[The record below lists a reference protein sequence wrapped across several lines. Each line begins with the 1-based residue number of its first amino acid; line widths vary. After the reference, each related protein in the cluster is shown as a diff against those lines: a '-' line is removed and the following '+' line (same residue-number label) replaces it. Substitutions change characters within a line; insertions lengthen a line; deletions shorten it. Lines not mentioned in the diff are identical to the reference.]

1 MSQQAGLASGTTVPD
16 LRASGATVPDLRA
29 SGAAWSPRRLF
40 LISFTILFLELAAIR
55 WLNASVTVLAYFNN
69 FILISSFFGL
79 GLGCLLAGRRVTLIR
94 WYGAALL
101 LLVLAV
107 IFLQHQRIAVS
118 YTEDVIFARDVEYYQ
133 TGLLSISLAALLGFF
148 INFGFF
154 VLLGQELGRQLK
166 AAPEPLLAYA
176 YDIGGSLLG
185 VLAYAAL
192 AWFETPPHLWFALGG
207 LALLLFLRRSKG
219 WMLANAVLVLAA
231 TLLMAATY
239 PGAFWSPY
247 YKVEVSPYSDP
258 ENRNLGYKI
267 SVDNLRIQ
275 DALDFGPELLRSPL
289 SPWVPYYL
297 LPYQITQPE
306 KVLILG
312 AGAGNEVAVALM
324 NGAREVHAVEIDP
337 IIAGFGHGL
346 HPETPYARPNVRI
359 IVDDARSY
367 ISNTDERYDLIVMS
381 ALDSHRQIA
390 GMTSLRLESFVYTVD
405 AYRQVKELLAD
416 GGVFCLNLSS
426 TRPWMGDRTYWSL
439 AEAFGRE
446 PLVLQSYASPSGS
459 VAYVLAEDLDTS
471 SFEERRISV
480 LPASPREAD
489 LRLSTDNWPY
499 LYLEK
504 NRVPSVCLAVLLVM
518 MAASF
523 AIMFKAEPA
532 VRRPNAHFFFLG
544 AGFMLLETRS
554 ITQMALLFGATWS
567 VNAIV
572 FTSILATIFITN
584 LMVMKN
590 VAPGRRASYG
600 LLFAM
605 LAVGYFFPM
614 TRLLELD
621 PLPRLAAAL
630 LVVGLPIAWASF
642 IFSRSFR
649 HEREISRV
657 FGSNLLGV
665 VFGGCLEYA
674 SNVFGLDALYLVALL
689 LYLASFVYRPATPA
703 SVEQ

>member
-1 MSQQAGLASGTTVPD
+1 MSEPPASH
-16 LRASGATVPDLRA
+16 LRASGATAPHLRA
-29 SGAAWSPRRLF
+29 SGAPWNPRRLF

-79 GLGCLLAGRRVTLIR
+79 GLGCLLAGRRVTLVR

-101 LLVLAV
+101 LLVVAV
-107 IFLQHQRIAVS
+107 IFLQHQNIAVS
-118 YTEDVIFARDVEYYQ
+118 YTEDVIFARDLQYYE
-133 TGLLSISLAALLGFF
+133 TGLLTISLAALLGFF

-154 VLLGQELGRQLK
+154 VLLGQELGRQLQ
-166 AAPEPLLAYA
+166 AAPQPLLAYSW
-176 YDIGGSLLG
+176 DIGGSLLG
-185 VLAYAAL
+185 VLAYSVL
-192 AWFETPPHLWFALGG
+192 AWFETPPHFWFALGG
-207 LALLLFLRRSKG
+207 LILLLFVRRSRG
-219 WMLANAVLVLAA
+219 WMLANAVLVLVA

-239 PGAFWSPY
+239 PGALWSPY
-247 YKVEVSPYSDP
+247 YKVEVAPYSDP
-258 ENRNLGYKI
+258 ENRDLGYKI
-267 SVDNLRIQ
+267 IVDNLRIQ

-289 SPWVPYYL
+289 RAWVPYYL
-297 LPYQITQPE
+297 LPYQITEPE

-312 AGAGNEVAVALM
+312 AGAGNEVAVARM
-324 NGAREVHAVEIDP
+324 SGAQEIHAVEIDP
-337 IIAGFGHGL
+337 IIAGFGYAL
-346 HPETPYARPNVRI
+346 HPETPYALPGVKS

-367 ISNTDERYDLIVMS
+367 VSNTAETYDLIVMS

-390 GMTSLRLESFVYTVD
+390 GMTSLRLESFVYTAD
-405 AYRQVKELLAD
+405 AYRKIKELLAD

-426 TRPWMGDRTYWSL
+426 TRPWMGQRTYWSL

-446 PLVLQSYASPSGS
+446 PLVLQSQDSPSDS
-459 VAYVLAEDLDTS
+459 VAYVLAENGLDRARL
-471 SFEERRISV
+471 EERRISV
-480 LPASPREAD
+480 LPPYPKPAD

-504 NRVPSVCLAVLLVM
+504 NRVPTLSLAVLAVM
-518 MAASF
+518 MAASLL
-523 AIMFKAEPA
+523 IVFKFEPA

-554 ITQMALLFGATWS
+554 ITQMALLFGATWN

-572 FTSILATIFITN
+572 FTSILATIFVTN
-584 LMVMKN
+584 LMVMRN
-590 VAPGRRASYG
+590 RAPGRGPSYG

-605 LAVGYFFPM
+605 LALGYFFPF
-614 TRLLELD
+614 TRLLELG
-621 PLPRLAAAL
+621 PVSRLAAAL
-630 LVVGLPIAWASF
+630 LVVGLPIAFASF

-649 HEREISRV
+649 HERDLSRV

-674 SNVFGLDALYLVALL
+674 SNVFGLDALYLIALL
-689 LYLASFVYRPATPA
+689 LYLASFAYKPVAPETT
-703 SVEQ
+703 